1 MEARVAHPPR
11 RLRHEQGFS
20 FVEILIVLCLLGILA
35 TIALPAVLG
44 PQAKGAD
51 VEAKSNAHNVASAVE
66 SCFGET
72 RSYAACDTAAE
83 LAAANAN
90 PGVALTDT
98 TDKAKGAVAVAVD
111 EADDAYTVVGY
122 SKSSNTFSI
131 VKASDG
137 TYTRAC
143 TAAESGGC
151 RTGSVW

>member
-11 RLRHEQGFS
+11 RLRHEHGFS
-20 FVEILIVLCLLGILA
+20 LVEILIVLCILGILA
-35 TIALPAVLG
+35 TIALPAMLG

-51 VEAKSNAHNVASAVE
+51 AEAKSNAHNVVSSVE
-66 SCFGET
+66 SCFAET
-72 RSYAACDTAAE
+72 RSYAACDTATE
-83 LAAANAN
+83 LAAANSK

-98 TDKAKGAVAVAVD
+98 TARAKGAVAVAVD
-111 EADDAYTVVGY
+111 ATDDAYTVVGY
-122 SKSSNTFSI
+122 SRSNNTFSI

-137 TYTRAC
+137 TYIRAC